1 MFGELAPGAPGH
13 AGSDPGWAPGAAGSI
28 NRVQVDYA
36 FVAESADVQSGLF
49 YVVRGGT
56 DIWNTPPDANF
67 PVPIGPMSFVVRLVG
82 DPSEIGRQHAVEF
95 TVVDADGRSIGVGG
109 TGSIELAP
117 HAIDR
122 TRSGAALLHFR
133 LGFTITAPGAY
144 FFELHS
150 QGTRLCQVPFWVL
163 RSNFGTEAPPQG

>member
-1 MFGELAPGAPGH
+1 ML
-13 AGSDPGWAPGAAGSI
+13 
-28 NRVQVDYA
+28 VDYA
-36 FVAESADVQSGLF
+36 FIAESADVQAGLF

-56 DIWNTPPDANF
+56 DIWYAQPGSTF

-82 DPSEIGRQHAVEF
+82 DSLEIGSQQTVEF
-95 TVVDADGRSIGVGG
+95 SIVDADGHSIGVGG
-109 TGSIELAP
+109 TGLISVAA

-133 LGFTITAPGAY
+133 LGFAVPAAGAY

-150 QGTRLCQVPFWVL
+150 NEERLCQVPFWVQV
-163 RSNFGTEAPPQG
+163 APAQGPPPGPPGPAQEPPPGE

>member
-1 MFGELAPGAPGH
+1 M
-13 AGSDPGWAPGAAGSI
+13 
-28 NRVQVDYA
+28 RVEYA
-36 FVAESADVQSGLF
+36 FISESADVQSGLF

-56 DIWNTPPDANF
+56 DIWYAPVGAEF

-82 DPSEIGRQHAVEF
+82 DPQEVGTEQPVEF
-95 TVVDADGRSIGVGG
+95 TVVDADGRPTGVAG
-109 TGSIELAP
+109 TGTIAVAP

-133 LGFTITAPGAY
+133 LGFSIPAPGAY

-150 QGTRLCQVPFWVL
+150 QGVRLCQVPFWVQV
-163 RSNFGTEAPPQG
+163 TEAPEATA

>member
-1 MFGELAPGAPGH
+1 M
-13 AGSDPGWAPGAAGSI
+13 
-28 NRVQVDYA
+28 QVEYA
-36 FVAESADVQSGLF
+36 FISESADVQSGLF

-56 DIWNTPPDANF
+56 DIWYAPAGAEF

-82 DPSEIGRQHAVEF
+82 EPQEVGTEQPVEF
-95 TVVDADGRSIGVGG
+95 SVVDADGRTTGVGG
-109 TGSIELAP
+109 NGTISVAA

-133 LGFTITAPGAY
+133 LALSIAAPGAY

-150 QGTRLCQVPFWVL
+150 QGERLCQVPFWVQVAAADTPG
-163 RSNFGTEAPPQG
+163 STA

>member
-1 MFGELAPGAPGH
+1 
-13 AGSDPGWAPGAAGSI
+13 
-28 NRVQVDYA
+28 VQVEYA
-36 FVAESADVQSGLF
+36 FISESADVQSGLF

-56 DIWNTPPDANF
+56 DIWYAPAGAEF

-82 DPSEIGRQHAVEF
+82 EPQEVGTEQPVEF
-95 TVVDADGRSIGVGG
+95 TVVDADGRPTGVGG
-109 TGSIELAP
+109 TGTIAVAA

-133 LGFTITAPGAY
+133 LAFSIPAPGAY

-150 QGTRLCQVPFWVL
+150 GDERLCQVPFWVQV
-163 RSNFGTEAPPQG
+163 TDAPETTV

>member
-1 MFGELAPGAPGH
+1 M
-13 AGSDPGWAPGAAGSI
+13 
-28 NRVQVDYA
+28 RVEYA

-56 DIWNTPPDANF
+56 DIWSAPGSSF

-82 DPSEIGRQHAVEF
+82 EPNEVGSEVPVEF
-95 TVVDADGRSIGVGG
+95 TVVDADGRSTGVGG
-109 TGSIELAP
+109 TGRIAVAA
-117 HAIDR
+117 HAVDR

-133 LGFTITAPGAY
+133 LGFSIPAPGAY

-150 QGTRLCQVPFWVL
+150 GGERLCQVPFWVL
-163 RSNFGTEAPPQG
+163 DARDATP

>member
-1 MFGELAPGAPGH
+1 M
-13 AGSDPGWAPGAAGSI
+13 
-28 NRVQVDYA
+28 RVEYA

-56 DIWNTPPDANF
+56 DIWSPPAGSSF

-82 DPSEIGRQHAVEF
+82 DPVEVGSEIPVSF
-95 TVVDADGRSIGVGG
+95 TVVDADGRSTGVDG
-109 TGSIELAP
+109 TGTIRVAA
-117 HAIDR
+117 HAVDR

-133 LGFTITAPGAY
+133 LGFSIPAPGAY

-150 QGTRLCQVPFWVL
+150 ADERLCQVPFWVL
-163 RSNFGTEAPPQG
+163 PGPPPPPA